1 MKKIYTFSEID
12 TDQIR
17 ELFEELEFKTI
28 LQRVLS
34 LSDKESVKD
43 KKLDIL
49 EKEELIFE
57 GQLDMFS
64 ENINSQNEKIEIEK
78 KIFNYKRL

>member
-1 MKKIYTFSEID
+1 M
-12 TDQIR
+12 
-17 ELFEELEFKTI
+17 
-28 LQRVLS
+28 
-34 LSDKESVKD
+34 SDKESVKD

-64 ENINSQNEKIEIEK
+64 ENINSQNEKIEIK
-78 KIFNYKRL
+78 RDIQLQKTMIFF